1 MLKLVLKTSRPSSCL
16 LHIGQGEMVERL
28 HSFEVNDEI
37 KKLYEDS
44 KNEDNCMTLT
54 VIGLLEMEE

>member
-1 MLKLVLKTSRPSSCL
+1 MLKLVLKTSTPSTFL
-16 LHIGQGEMVERL
+16 YHTGQGEMVERL